1 MTYRNLLLHLN
12 ALPSSRHRIAAA
24 LDLAQRFDARIVG
37 LAAASMLVVPY
48 GLDMAPAP
56 DLLAEWQ
63 AYLDDQMRKAT
74 RQFED
79 AARQS
84 GVDKIETRVAES
96 HDIPALTL
104 GARYADL
111 VIIGQPDPAD
121 KSADAIH
128 VSPGEVVIGCPRPV
142 LVVPY
147 IGAPPGFG
155 KTVLIAWNGSREACR
170 AVYDALPLL
179 KKAARVIVMAV
190 NPVNDGIAHGDL
202 PGADLAT
209 YLAHHDIN
217 VEVRADPGA
226 VVNVGEE
233 LLSRIADL
241 NVDLLVMGAYGHSRA
256 REWVFGGATRTIMES
271 MTVPVLMSH

>member
-12 ALPSSRHRIAAA
+12 TLPSSRHRTAAA

-37 LAAASMLVVPY
+37 LAAASMLVAPY

-56 DLLAEWQ
+56 ELLAEWQ
-63 AYLDDQMRKAT
+63 AYLDGQMRKAT
-74 RQFED
+74 QQFEE
-79 AARQS
+79 AARQR
-84 GVDKIETRVAES
+84 GVDKIEPRVAES
-96 HDIPALTL
+96 HDLPALML

-111 VIIGQPDPAD
+111 VIIGQPDPAE
-121 KSADAIH
+121 KSGDAIH
-128 VSPGEVVIGCPRPV
+128 LSPAEVVLGCPRPV

-179 KKAARVIVMAV
+179 QKAARVIVMAV
-190 NPVNDGIAHGDL
+190 NPRSDGIEHGDL

-209 YLAHHDIN
+209 YLAHHGVN

-226 VVNVGEE
+226 VINVGEE

-256 REWVFGGATRTIMES
+256 REWVFGGVTCTILNS

>member
-1 MTYRNLLLHLN
+1 MTYRNLLLHLDT
-12 ALPSSRHRIAAA
+12 LPSCRHRIAAT

-37 LAAASMLVVPY
+37 LAAASMMVVPY

-63 AYLDDQMRKAT
+63 ARLDDQARKAT
-74 RQFED
+74 RSFEE
-79 AARQS
+79 AARQK
-84 GVDKIETRVAES
+84 GVDKIETRIAGS

-111 VIIGQPDPAD
+111 VIIGQPDPSE
-121 KSADAIH
+121 KSAGAIH

-147 IGAPPGFG
+147 IGAPAGFG
-155 KTVLIAWNGSREACR
+155 KIVLIAWNGNREACR

-241 NVDLLVMGAYGHSRA
+241 NVDLLVMGAYGHTRA
-256 REWVFGGATRTIMES
+256 REWVFGGATRTIMRS